1 MLPDASHQDSAQEDI
16 WFGRC
21 CLKNFKKAANH
32 NYPNGMFLAILSLHV
47 ALYPIKSLLKRSHGL
62 EDVV

>member
-32 NYPNGMFLAILSLHV
+32 EYPNGMFLAILSLHV
-47 ALYPIKSLLKRSHGL
+47 A
-62 EDVV
+62 